1 VHRSIP
7 PDLDDLTDRFG
18 VRATPRPLLVAVA
31 LVLAVA
37 VGWWLVRPAAAPV
50 ESTIPLAGGASAA
63 GAAGQAAPDAAG
75 GSTGPAG
82 ATGAEASAT
91 STTTSADTTTTLP
104 ELVVQAAGAVDEP
117 GVRRLPAGS
126 RVDDL
131 IRASGGFAP
140 DADRDRINLA
150 AALHDGERIWIP
162 RRGDRELPDVVAGS
176 GGGTPAAGTEPTSSG
191 GGASTP
197 TQTGPVDLNA
207 ATEAQLDALPGVGPA
222 TAAAIL
228 AHRDEVGRF
237 SSVDELLDVRGIG
250 EAKLEQLR
258 PLVTV

>member
-1 VHRSIP
+1 MHRSIP
-7 PDLDDLTDRFG
+7 PDLDDLTGRWG
-18 VRATPRPLLVAVA
+18 VRAAPRPLLVVAAV
-31 LVLAVA
+31 VVA
-37 VGWWLVRPAAAPV
+37 AGIAWWLLRPPAAPV
-50 ESTIPLAGGASAA
+50 EATIPLAAGASAEA
-63 GAAGQAAPDAAG
+63 GDGTA
-75 GSTGPAG
+75 SGPAG
-82 ATGAEASAT
+82 ESTTPAGSDATTTTG
-91 STTTSADTTTTLP
+91 STTTSLP
-104 ELVVQAAGAVDEP
+104 DLVVQAAGAVDEP

-140 DADRDRINLA
+140 DADRDRVNLA

-176 GGGTPAAGTEPTSSG
+176 GGGASSAGSGPASPGSG
-191 GGASTP
+191 SGSGATASAP
-197 TQTGPVDLNA
+197 TGPVDLNV